1 MNTECGDF
9 LLSDLQNLKLIIDRD
24 IGLVVKVSE
33 VDIEAISALGGELV
47 KFFQPKPELA
57 WNKSSLTSF
66 QSNGPG
72 ADGEELLLK
81 MQFLLSP
88 LD

>member
-57 WNKSSLTSF
+57 CNKSSLTSF

-81 MQFLLSP
+81 LMVLLSP